1 MPESIIEGFQ
11 ISPQQKHLWLLQQG
25 NHSLPYQAQC
35 AILMEGN
42 LNAEVLKA
50 ALENAVNRHEIL
62 RTTFRCLPEITIP
75 LQVITDSSELS
86 FQNYNLSDLAP
97 QEQEH
102 RLEVLF
108 DEARQLIFD
117 FEKDSPL
124 HVSLVKLSP
133 HKHILLVSLPALC
146 ADTLTLKNLVSEI
159 SCSYAAILHNEELSD
174 EPLQYVDFSEL
185 QHELIEGEK
194 AETVREYWRNI
205 DVQALLGAKL
215 PIEGK
220 PSGKS
225 EFKPQ
230 FFTGAIASHTKA
242 KIEALV
248 ETYNS
253 SVSGFLLACWQILL
267 WRLTGQSDIIVGMAE
282 DGRSYEELEEALG
295 LFAKYL
301 PIHGHLEENCQ
312 FTQILQQVDKSVQ
325 EMYEWQDYFS
335 WEQIVGGVEN
345 RVVPPFSPFGFDFE
359 QAPAEYCA
367 ANLTFSIYKQYAC
380 IDRFKVKLSAVL
392 TDDSL
397 ITTFHYDANLF
408 QQEDIKRLAGQFQ
421 TLLES
426 ALDNPEATIAKLDIL
441 SDVEQQQLLVE
452 FNNTKTDYPQ
462 DKCIHQLFE
471 EQAARTPNKVAV
483 ICENQQLTYAA
494 LNARANQLAY
504 HLQTLG
510 VGPEVFVGIYMERSL
525 DVVIGILGVL
535 KAGGAYV
542 PLDPAYPKE
551 RLTFMAESAQVLVL
565 LTQERLRSDLPKHEG
580 SVVFLDTDWS
590 LIAQQGE
597 ANLSRSASPLN
608 LAYVIYTSGSTGE
621 PKGVMVTHANLCN
634 YVQALPERVGI
645 TPDDLYLH
653 TASIAFSSSV
663 RQFMVPLCQ
672 GATVAI
678 ATVEQRANPVVL
690 FDTVKQHG
698 VTVMDIVPS
707 YWRTCIQALATLD
720 VESRQAL
727 LTNQLRLILSASE
740 PLMSDIPRTWTF
752 EFNHP
757 ARLVNMYGQTETT
770 GIISVYDIPPQSDDR
785 LEVVHLGPPLSNSQ
799 IYVLDQHQQPVPIG
813 VPGELH
819 IGGASLARGY
829 LNRPELTAKAF
840 IPNPFNDEPEARLYK
855 TGDLVRY
862 LPDGTIEFVGRI
874 DYQVKIR
881 GFRIE
886 LGEIEAVL
894 AQHPKVLQ
902 AVVIA
907 REDEPGEKRL
917 VAYVVPKQ
925 EQAVTSQELRGLLK
939 EKLPDYMVP
948 STFVILD
955 TLPLTLTGKIDRR
968 ALPAPDKT
976 PRSIDVN
983 FVAPRTPTEE
993 VLTAIWTEVLGVQS
1007 GIYDN
1012 FFEVGGH
1019 SLLATQVISR
1029 IRDVFSVELS
1039 LHSLFETPTVA
1050 GLAVAIAQSQ
1060 AQKVEPENI
1069 DHLLA
1074 ELEGLSDEEAE
1085 KLLAE
1090 QI

>member
-1 MPESIIEGFQ
+1 
-11 ISPQQKHLWLLQQG
+11 
-25 NHSLPYQAQC
+25 
-35 AILMEGN
+35 
-42 LNAEVLKA
+42 
-50 ALENAVNRHEIL
+50 
-62 RTTFRCLPEITIP
+62 
-75 LQVITDSSELS
+75 
-86 FQNYNLSDLAP
+86 
-97 QEQEH
+97 
-102 RLEVLF
+102 
-108 DEARQLIFD
+108 
-117 FEKDSPL
+117 
-124 HVSLVKLSP
+124 
-133 HKHILLVSLPALC
+133 
-146 ADTLTLKNLVSEI
+146 
-159 SCSYAAILHNEELSD
+159 
-174 EPLQYVDFSEL
+174 
-185 QHELIEGEK
+185 
-194 AETVREYWRNI
+194 
-205 DVQALLGAKL
+205 
-215 PIEGK
+215 
-220 PSGKS
+220 
-225 EFKPQ
+225 
-230 FFTGAIASHTKA
+230 
-242 KIEALV
+242 
-248 ETYNS
+248 
-253 SVSGFLLACWQILL
+253 
-267 WRLTGQSDIIVGMAE
+267 
-282 DGRSYEELEEALG
+282 
-295 LFAKYL
+295 
-301 PIHGHLEENCQ
+301 
-312 FTQILQQVDKSVQ
+312 
-325 EMYEWQDYFS
+325 
-335 WEQIVGGVEN
+335 
-345 RVVPPFSPFGFDFE
+345 
-359 QAPAEYCA
+359 
-367 ANLTFSIYKQYAC
+367 
-380 IDRFKVKLSAVL
+380 
-392 TDDSL
+392 
-397 ITTFHYDANLF
+397 
-408 QQEDIKRLAGQFQ
+408 
-421 TLLES
+421 
-426 ALDNPEATIAKLDIL
+426 
-441 SDVEQQQLLVE
+441 
-452 FNNTKTDYPQ
+452 
-462 DKCIHQLFE
+462 
-471 EQAARTPNKVAV
+471 
-483 ICENQQLTYAA
+483 
-494 LNARANQLAY
+494 
-504 HLQTLG
+504 
-510 VGPEVFVGIYMERSL
+510 MERSL

-690 FDTVKQHG
+690 FDAVKQHG

>member
-11 ISPQQKHLWLLQQG
+11 LSPQQKHLWLLQRG

-35 AILMEGN
+35 EILIEGN

-50 ALENAVNRHEIL
+50 AIENAVNRHEIL
-62 RTTFRCLPEITIP
+62 RTSFRGLPEITIP
-75 LQVITDSSELS
+75 LQVIAESSELS

-108 DEARQLIFD
+108 DEAKQLTFD
-117 FEKDSPL
+117 FEKNSPL
-124 HVSLVKLSP
+124 HTSLVKLSP

-159 SCSYAAILHNEELSD
+159 SCSYAAILHNKELSD

-205 DVQALLGAKL
+205 DVQALLGTKL
-215 PIEGK
+215 PLEGK
-220 PSGKS
+220 PSGKP
-225 EFKPQ
+225 EFQPQ
-230 FFTGAIASHTKA
+230 FFTEAIASHTKA

-248 ETYNS
+248 GTYNT

-267 WRLTGQSDIIVGMAE
+267 WRLTGQSDMIVGMAG
-282 DGRSYEELEEALG
+282 DGRSYEELEAALG

-325 EMYEWQDYFS
+325 DMYEWQDYFS
-335 WEQIVGGVEN
+335 WEQIVGELEN
-345 RVVPPFSPFGFDFE
+345 GTVPPFSPFSCDFE
-359 QAPAEYCA
+359 QAPADYCA
-367 ANLTFSIYKQYAC
+367 ANLTFSIYKQYVC
-380 IDRFKVKLSAVL
+380 IDRFKVKLSGVL
-392 TDDSL
+392 ADDSL

-426 ALDNPEATIAKLDIL
+426 ALDNPESAIAKLDIL
-441 SDVEQQQLLVE
+441 SKVERQQLLVE

-471 EQAARTPNKVAV
+471 EQAARTPDKVAV
-483 ICENQQLTYAA
+483 ICENQQLTYSA

-551 RLTFMAESAQVLVL
+551 RLTFMAENSQVLVL
-565 LTQERLRSDLPKHEG
+565 LTQERLRSDLPEHEG
-580 SVVFLDTDWS
+580 QVVLLDTDWS
-590 LIAQQGE
+590 LIAQQSE

-634 YVQALPERVGI
+634 YVQVLPERVGI

-663 RQFMVPLCQ
+663 RQFMIPLCQ
-672 GATVAI
+672 GATVLI
-678 ATVEQRANPVVL
+678 ATLEQRANPLML
-690 FDTVKQHG
+690 FDAVKQHG

-720 VESRQAL
+720 STSRQAL

-752 EFNHP
+752 EFNHA

-770 GIISVYDIPPQSDDR
+770 GIISIYDIPPQSDDR
-785 LEVVHLGPPLSNSQ
+785 VEVVHLGPPLPNSQ
-799 IYVLDQHQQPVPIG
+799 IHVLDQHQQVVPIG

-819 IGGASLARGY
+819 IGGASIARGY

-862 LPDGTIEFVGRI
+862 LPDGTIEFVSRI
-874 DYQVKIR
+874 DDQVKIR

-886 LGEIEAVL
+886 LGEIQAVL
-894 AQHPKVLQ
+894 AQHPAMREAL
-902 AVVIA
+902 VIV
-907 REDEPGEKRL
+907 REDVPGDKML
-917 VAYVVPKQ
+917 VAYLIPQQ
-925 EQAVTSQELRGLLK
+925 EPAFTIRDLRHFLK
-939 EKLPDYMVP
+939 EKLPNYMIP
-948 STFVILD
+948 SAFVMLEA
-955 TLPLTLTGKIDRR
+955 LPLTPNGKVDYR
-968 ALPAPDKT
+968 ALPAPEIAQLELEET
-976 PRSIDVN
+976 
-983 FVAPRTPTEE
+983 FVAPRTPVEKE
-993 VLTAIWTEVLGVQS
+993 LVSIWANVLKVERLGVHNS
-1007 GIYDN
+1007 
-1012 FFEVGGH
+1012 FFDLGGH
-1019 SLLATQVISR
+1019 SLLAMQVMSR
-1029 IRDVFSVELS
+1029 LRQAFGVELPV
-1039 LHSLFETPTVA
+1039 LSLFEAPTVA
-1050 GLAVAIAQSQ
+1050 
-1060 AQKVEPENI
+1060 E
-1069 DHLLA
+1069 
-1074 ELEGLSDEEAE
+1074 
-1085 KLLAE
+1085 LAE
-1090 QI
+1090 QIDTLLWAKQQNLTAHSSATEDNLEEIEL